1 MKKVK
6 VIWSKQAQ
14 LAVKSIFDYYKLRSL
29 QSAKK
34 LRNELLQSPKKI
46 QFSKQYQVDEINP
59 KYRRIVVRDYK
70 VLYQEKNHVIQI
82 LDVISTRQSPNILRS
97 K

>member
-6 VIWSKQAQ
+6 IIWSKQAQ
-14 LAVKSIFDYYKLRSL
+14 LAVKSIFDYYKLRSP

-34 LRNELLQSPKKI
+34 LKNELLQSPKKI
-46 QFSKQYQVDEINP
+46 QFAKQYQVDEINP

-70 VLYQEKNHVIQI
+70 VLFQEKNQVIQI